1 MIIDWQRVVKRRMK
15 QKVCRSGAIPDDSVT
30 LKDYSAFSCLYA
42 QPHRF
47 IMKFPKGKRMRP
59 ILLCLALTL
68 SLGGVSQALNDKKTS
83 LQDSKLEQAL
93 IKLKHDI
100 GKAYVDRNIAALE
113 RLYAD
118 DYTVTDD
125 SGATTNKTQEID
137 RLKSGNAVYEATSY
151 EDVKVRVYDKVAI
164 VAGRGTVK
172 GRGENGPFH
181 KQYFSTNIFVQ
192 RKGVWRAVSAHI
204 SGVKDL

>member
-1 MIIDWQRVVKRRMK
+1 MK
-15 QKVCRSGAIPDDSVT
+15 HKVCPGSSIPCDPVT
-30 LKDYSAFSCLYA
+30 NSARAAFSSLYS
-42 QPHRF
+42 QPQTF
-47 IMKFPKGKRMRP
+47 IKEFPKGILMRP
-59 ILLCLALTL
+59 TLFCIALIL
-68 SLGGVSQALNDKKTS
+68 SLAAVGQAQNQRKSAT
-83 LQDSKLEQAL
+83 QDRKLEQAL

-100 GKAYVDRNIAALE
+100 GKAYLDRDIAALE

-118 DYTVTDD
+118 DYTVTDE

-172 GRGENGPFH
+172 GRGKTGVFH

-192 RKGVWRAVSAHI
+192 QNGVWRAVSAHI

>member
-1 MIIDWQRVVKRRMK
+1 
-15 QKVCRSGAIPDDSVT
+15 
-30 LKDYSAFSCLYA
+30 
-42 QPHRF
+42 
-47 IMKFPKGKRMRP
+47 MRP
-59 ILLCLALTL
+59 TLFCITLIL
-68 SLGGVSQALNDKKTS
+68 SLVAVGQAQNLRKSNY
-83 LQDSKLEQAL
+83 QDRKLEQAL

-100 GKAYVDRNIAALE
+100 GKAYLDRDIAALE

-118 DYTVTDD
+118 DYTVTDE

-172 GRGENGPFH
+172 GRGKNGVFH

-192 RKGVWRAVSAHI
+192 QNGVWRAVSAHI